1 MAEVNVVMLGGKRVG
16 KSTIL
21 ASIIDAFNNSAE
33 LSSHLACQ
41 DKTLYENYSGFTISQ
56 KLENLQK
63 FTTQRSDSG
72 LFMTQTMGDSKIQK
86 YSISVRLPDR
96 PGQLIMDFYDV
107 PGEFANPA
115 KLEFESEM
123 IPLIRECD
131 VFVVAIDTPYLM
143 ESTKSVNRAYNRV
156 GDLEVAL
163 QNIILKDEKDIKQ
176 ILLVP
181 VKCEKWSSEGR
192 IKEVIDRV
200 KTEYEVLI
208 KSMSAY
214 EGMNISI
221 LPIDTI
227 GGISFHSFY
236 DATTLKRNEEI
247 LSFACRT
254 IQGNRVYLSNG
265 NEFEVKPPFSIVDD
279 PQSVVDGIKIPHA
292 WYFKNAFGAYRP
304 KNCEQPALHILRFLV
319 RKTSLYQAEI
329 ENATGFSG
337 FLRNLYNCMTNWW
350 KGLEYDSFRKTISH
364 MESCGLIIDK
374 GECVEIIHRCKK
386 WEETLC

>member
-33 LSSHLACQ
+33 LSSHLVCQ

-214 EGMNISI
+214 EGMDISI

-236 DATTLKRNEEI
+236 DATTL
-247 LSFACRT
+247 
-254 IQGNRVYLSNG
+254 
-265 NEFEVKPPFSIVDD
+265 
-279 PQSVVDGIKIPHA
+279 IKIPHA

-337 FLRNLYNCMTNWW
+337 FLRNLYNSMTNWW
-350 KGLEYDSFRKTISH
+350 KGLEYESFRKTISH
-364 MESCGLIIDK
+364 MESCGLITDK